1 MNTANLQ
8 LEGVYAVLAALV
20 QTLRDKAILS
30 DVEIA
35 KMLTEVERNIASD
48 GGRPIEVR
56 ASNVEAMRF
65 PARFLRHALDASA
78 HGENPSFAQVVAR
91 IGRERAE

>member
-20 QTLRDKAILS
+20 QTLRDKSILS
-30 DVEIA
+30 DAEIGQ
-35 KMLTEVERNIASD
+35 MLAEVERNIASD
-48 GGRPIEVR
+48 GGRPVEVR

-65 PARFLRHALDASA
+65 PVRYLRHALEATA
-78 HGENPSFAQVVAR
+78 HGESPSFAQVVAR
-91 IGRERAE
+91 IGRERGE